1 MNRFY
6 KYNNKV
12 IGLAVAALTFT
23 ACADQW
29 DDHYSDNALPGTN
42 SGTVWQAMENNP
54 ELSNFRRVAEACGY
68 DKSLKSS
75 QMFSV
80 FAPTNSHF
88 TAEQADSVINLY
100 KKEVAAGT
108 RTADNRAIREF
119 LQNHIARYT
128 HSVADAASFSDSV
141 VMMNGKYILL
151 NQEGFGGRKL
161 ITKNQLYENGVLFS
175 IDKPAS
181 FYNNVFEYID
191 KDRTNQPDGLDSIA
205 NFLYSKRY
213 YRYELDEAQSVPG
226 DIVNGKTTYLDS
238 VMVKENELFYRIGEL
253 NDEDS
258 TYIMT
263 VPTNREWDKLV
274 KEYEQYF
281 MYHEKVDKYDSL
293 RWAMPRIQIVASG
306 IFSLTSNVALR
317 NQLNGGAP
325 ADSILSTWAYPGNER
340 KYAWG
345 SDTLHYYQY
354 GTKKNPQDPFAAGG
368 TFYNAEQV
376 KCSNGMIMKTDK
388 WNINKTNTFLR
399 QIVVEAENART
410 IIVDDKQTQR
420 RKNYVTVP
428 SWSKYHN
435 KLSGNSYLEVF
446 PYDRSISDPEVTFI
460 LPNVLSNVK
469 YDMYMITVPAD
480 AADST
485 VMAENLKP
493 TRYYISRLYKELD
506 GNGPERD
513 SITNNR
519 DGIFDKDKYL
529 LADLDGTLG
538 KGQGCGTDVDTICL
552 AKGVEFPTCAWG
564 TNSQVQL
571 RVLNW
576 VDYDPTNTYDRT
588 IRIDCIILRP
598 QEFGPLKADEE

>member
-1 MNRFY
+1 MQ
-6 KYNNKV
+6 
-12 IGLAVAALTFT
+12 AFT
-23 ACADQW
+23 
-29 DDHYSDNALPGTN
+29 L
-42 SGTVWQAMENNP
+42 
-54 ELSNFRRVAEACGY
+54 
-68 DKSLKSS
+68 
-75 QMFSV
+75 
-80 FAPTNSHF
+80 FAPTNANF
-88 TAEQADSVINLY
+88 TEAMRDSIINVYKSQATRANGSKELRNEAIAQFIYNHLSRYKSSVTS
-100 KKEVAAGT
+100 GT
-108 RTADNRAIREF
+108 DAI
-119 LQNHIARYT
+119 IK
-128 HSVADAASFSDSV
+128 
-141 VMMNGKYILL
+141 MMNGKRLLLTENSFDGKEFVKSNIKTDNGIIFYIKNPLVFKP
-151 NQEGFGGRKL
+151 NIYEY
-161 ITKNQLYENGVLFS
+161 ITKT
-175 IDKPAS
+175 
-181 FYNNVFEYID
+181 
-191 KDRTNQPDGLDSIA
+191 TNRDEDMDSLNA
-205 NFLYSKRY
+205 FLSNSRFCF
-213 YRYELDEAQSVPG
+213 DEFDAESSVPG
-226 DIVNGKTTYLDS
+226 DIVDGKTQYLDS
-238 VMVKENELFYRIGEL
+238 VTVLRNTILENWYNAGL

-435 KLSGNSYLEVF
+435 KISGNSYLEVF

-469 YDMYMITVPAD
+469 YDMYMVTVPAD